1 MIYIKLYQ
9 NTTNNKV
16 QSYKNTK
23 LQPIQRFANGIIQK
37 IKSEN
42 IRIVHLLLEKTFDER
57 QKTEVKQ

>member
-1 MIYIKLYQ
+1 MIYIKVYQ

-23 LQPIQRFANGIIQK
+23 LQPIQRFVNGIIQK
-37 IKSEN
+37 IKREN

-57 QKTEVKQ
+57 QKREVKQ